1 MTIQAVLFDFDGT
14 LANTLPLCIYSLQE
28 VFLKFDQRELA
39 VKEAKEWLGNSEKKI
54 IEEHLI
60 SNQKLEAIEYYY
72 KVYKNNHS
80 RLVDNNR
87 EIDHLLSYLKEEGIK
102 LAIVTGK
109 GRRSLQI
116 SLECLHMTTIFDCI
130 VTGDDV
136 VQAEPDPEG
145 ITLALSMLDV
155 PASEVIFLGDSNCDI
170 EAGLK
175 ANIYT
180 AGVHWLP
187 DGKTTEFK
195 VIPDSAFIT
204 VDEFLE
210 FLKLGALHES

>member
-80 RLVDNNR
+80 RLVDNNK
-87 EIDHLLSYLKEEGIK
+87 EITE
-102 LAIVTGK
+102 
-109 GRRSLQI
+109 R
-116 SLECLHMTTIFDCI
+116 
-130 VTGDDV
+130 
-136 VQAEPDPEG
+136 
-145 ITLALSMLDV
+145 LAL
-155 PASEVIFLGDSNCDI
+155 
-170 EAGLK
+170 
-175 ANIYT
+175 
-180 AGVHWLP
+180 
-187 DGKTTEFK
+187 GKTTAHHHLK
-195 VIPDSAFIT
+195 ILKTAKL
-204 VDEFLE
+204 VDTETSKYK
-210 FLKLGALHES
+210 LKQQALHWMNEEMGIYLSQ